1 MLRPYR
7 TVLTL
12 LLAVGA
18 AVMTGCA
25 SAPALKEEAVAKPLP
40 PVVRPERTVGYKV
53 VQLRDGKQE
62 EVNSLVAQT
71 DEAQTWMSSTGCRA
85 VVSRVGFA
93 PAAEFAKGE
102 WHHLSQTVKLLE
114 GARPGHRLSRRWEVG
129 DISTGHS
136 SRR

>member
-40 PVVRPERTVGYKV
+40 PMVRPERTVGYKV
-53 VQLRDGKQE
+53 VQLRDG
-62 EVNSLVAQT
+62 
-71 DEAQTWMSSTGCRA
+71 EAGGSEQ
-85 VVSRVGFA
+85 SRGPDGRGSDVD
-93 PAAEFAKGE
+93 
-102 WHHLSQTVKLLE
+102 V
-114 GARPGHRLSRRWEVG
+114 
-129 DISTGHS
+129 
-136 SRR
+136 